1 MLWLSHSQ
9 PRVNKTPCKN
19 KVLSAIKKV
28 KQTNPNVSY
37 IIHPHS
43 RLRLKEKHITHR
55 EVVKSIEEFD
65 NIYEHENKS
74 VVEKRMWGQILR
86 TVFSMGMDSKVHI
99 ISSMHISERQ
109 FNTVHKDTY

>member
-1 MLWLSHSQ
+1 
-9 PRVNKTPCKN
+9 
-19 KVLSAIKKV
+19 V

-74 VVEKRMWGQILR
+74 VVEKRM
-86 TVFSMGMDSKVHI
+86 
-99 ISSMHISERQ
+99 
-109 FNTVHKDTY
+109 